1 MLFQIIIS
9 GQQVT
14 GRTGNSFHF
23 WARCWG
29 CDCYQ
34 RPLVLG
40 VGALAEDTLGSR
52 NEKVRIQHYL
62 NFGSPLHNLRKTSS
76 IYSPSEIYK
85 AFIPIVRNDTVC
97 VFPSA
102 LLESVGIFAASHLGD
117 RRRGACYCHAWRQS
131 KHDHPLP
138 FSSLVTLK
146 LSQHTNWFQ
155 LDNCSLFL
163 YRSLKPIHLLIM
175 IIKSS

>member
-76 IYSPSEIYK
+76 IRRVKYTEHLFQSYEMML
-85 AFIPIVRNDTVC
+85 FVC
-97 VFPSA
+97 FHLPC

-163 YRSLKPIHLLIM
+163 YRSLKPINLLIM